1 MKTKELE
8 DKALP
13 NKSLADQEAEM
24 NESDNNTEVFINQ
37 HGEKMTM
44 VYDPETGSIK
54 IQHDDINGNFY
65 PLMQFIEKFN
75 LNNEEKKSILDF
87 YKSKSNTNEMFTKQ
101 ARQYDQWADDNDK
114 LKANKAKKDAELS
127 DKDKAMIDK
136 YEDEEKE
143 QEDSETNKID
153 AKMYRESVDLNRWAK
168 LAGINEE
175 MDSTSLIGKYVTLSQ
190 SVGMSGYNPKTAQDV
205 IDIMPKFK
213 NPAFGIKI
221 HDTDPGKASW
231 GSAVYLVQQDG
242 SLKIVSSNYDTSG

>member
-1 MKTKELE
+1 MNLEEFGPDAKDEMSPAEYIKYCLEQYREYTILAMDPTINSQATKLYLEKASDYYARAQEAMDEIEPDNTDHLNDE

-101 ARQYDQWADDNDK
+101 SRQYDQWADDNDK

-153 AKMYRESVDLNRWAK
+153 AVMYREAIDLERWNK
-168 LAGINEE
+168 LAGL
-175 MDSTSLIGKYVTLSQ
+175 DK
-190 SVGMSGYNPKTAQDV
+190 
-205 IDIMPKFK
+205 
-213 NPAFGIKI
+213 
-221 HDTDPGKASW
+221 
-231 GSAVYLVQQDG
+231 
-242 SLKIVSSNYDTSG
+242 